1 MFYYLTTYILYENL
15 PISVFNPLFSV
26 VLVTNDNK
34 RCVFTVMFCIF
45 SDTEQPLMTQS
56 MRRAKL
62 EEQYSKYERVVI
74 RIQFQD
80 KLVLQGLF
88 KPRETGML

>member
-1 MFYYLTTYILYENL
+1 
-15 PISVFNPLFSV
+15 
-26 VLVTNDNK
+26 
-34 RCVFTVMFCIF
+34 
-45 SDTEQPLMTQS
+45 

-88 KPRETGML
+88 KPRETGMLSDILFILKIVYTCFGLM

>member
-1 MFYYLTTYILYENL
+1 
-15 PISVFNPLFSV
+15 
-26 VLVTNDNK
+26 
-34 RCVFTVMFCIF
+34 
-45 SDTEQPLMTQS
+45 

-88 KPRETGML
+88 RPRETGMLSDILVMRKYFI